1 MYDLIVIGGG
11 PAALAAT
18 FYALGKRLN
27 VVMVYEE
34 LGGKIGWLHSLG
46 GIGQSD
52 DLPGNE
58 LAHLL
63 TVHTTAQPERTI
75 DDRVLS
81 VTTDGPIFQVHTKQ
95 HGVLHSHTVLVATGA
110 TPQRLDVPG
119 ADQVAEGGLGYSATT
134 LAHLTRGQQVVVI
147 GGTNRALSGA
157 AELVDTAAKVYL
169 VAPGALALSTP
180 LGHALRQHPRVEI
193 LAGWDVTR
201 LESYGSLIQVTIA
214 RQGQMRP
221 LSADRVFV
229 ALGLVPNSEIVR
241 DLVATDADGF
251 IKVNALYQ
259 TSAPGLFA
267 AGDVSSI
274 FSENVLIAIGDGA
287 HAAMVAYDYLLAQR
301 LVKDVLE
308 R

>member
-18 FYALGKRLN
+18 FYALGKLLN

-46 GIGQSD
+46 GPEQAA

-63 TVHTTAQPERTI
+63 TMRTLTQPERTI
-75 DDRVLS
+75 DDRVLA
-81 VTTDGPIFQVHTKQ
+81 VTADGPIFQVRTEQ
-95 HGVLHSHTVLVATGA
+95 HGVLRSHTVLVATGA
-110 TPQRLDVPG
+110 TPRKLDAPG
-119 ADQVAEGGLGYSATT
+119 TDQVSEDGLGYSATT
-134 LAHLTRGQQVVVI
+134 LAHLTRGQRVAVI

-157 AELVDTAAKVYL
+157 AELVDTAAQVYL
-169 VAPGALALSTP
+169 VAPDALALSTP
-180 LGHALRQHPRVEI
+180 LGQALRRHSRVEI
-193 LAGWDVTR
+193 LERWSVTR
-201 LESYGSLIQVTIA
+201 LESYGSMIHVTIA
-214 RQGQMRP
+214 QQGQQRA
-221 LSADRVFV
+221 LSVDRVFV

-241 DLVATDADGF
+241 DLAVIDAEGF

-287 HAAMVAYDYLLAQR
+287 RAAMVAYDYLLAQR
-301 LVKDVLE
+301 LVEDVSE